1 MIVELRKL
9 LLRDIASVQR
19 ELELYPDDAAVWR
32 AAPGILNTSG
42 TLALHLAGNLQ
53 HFIGAILGGTGYLR
67 QRDLEFSRRD
77 VPRAELLAGLDRAAE
92 AVGGT
97 LGALPAARLDELY
110 PLELAGVRLTT
121 RMFLLHLSTHLSF
134 HLGQIGYHRRVVTGD
149 TTSSGASGIAILAD

>member
-121 RMFLLHLSTHLSF
+121 RMFLLHLSTHLAF
-134 HLGQIGYHRRVVTGD
+134 HLGQAGTLRRALTGSSA
-149 TTSSGASGIAILAD
+149 TSGAMGLADLQD